1 MDKSRRDLLT
11 LGMAVTAGSLI
22 GCGREASSRTPSPA
36 ESPKTAPPPLPPP
49 IPAGNYARRREQV
62 AEKMRREGID
72 ALLVT
77 PSSYLLYLT
86 GADLGRSERLIAWVL
101 RRDGGSRCLGPAFE
115 ADRLKGSGLPGE
127 LKTWEESEDPIAALA
142 RILSEGGRTSIL
154 AVEGTTWLDNL
165 APLERRLPAAR
176 ITSATPLLAPF
187 RMKKDP
193 EEIALIRAGAGRTL
207 GIFRRLF
214 EEMKEGQTEEELLR
228 RAQAMALE
236 SGLLLE
242 GLVQFGPDSAIPHS
256 PAGSAKLRAG
266 DVVLFDMGVLVHG
279 YHSDVSR
286 TVAFGRPPEKFQ
298 PVYEIVKEAQE
309 AGFRAARSGI
319 PASMVDEAAR
329 SVIRRA
335 GYARAF
341 THRLGHGLGLDG
353 HEPPYLVA
361 GNETLLEAGM
371 TVTVEPGI
379 YLPREFG
386 VRLEDDVAVTPS
398 GGELLS
404 VETPA

>member
-1 MDKSRRDLLT
+1 MPADGRARERSACRGCEPVRQD
-11 LGMAVTAGSLI
+11 AGIRAGADQLPRL
-22 GCGREASSRTPSPA
+22 RE
-36 ESPKTAPPPLPPP
+36 ESP
-49 IPAGNYARRREQV
+49 R
-62 AEKMRREGID
+62 
-72 ALLVT
+72 
-77 PSSYLLYLT
+77 
-86 GADLGRSERLIAWVL
+86 
-101 RRDGGSRCLGPAFE
+101 
-115 ADRLKGSGLPGE
+115 
-127 LKTWEESEDPIAALA
+127 
-142 RILSEGGRTSIL
+142 
-154 AVEGTTWLDNL
+154 
-165 APLERRLPAAR
+165 
-176 ITSATPLLAPF
+176 SATPLLAPF